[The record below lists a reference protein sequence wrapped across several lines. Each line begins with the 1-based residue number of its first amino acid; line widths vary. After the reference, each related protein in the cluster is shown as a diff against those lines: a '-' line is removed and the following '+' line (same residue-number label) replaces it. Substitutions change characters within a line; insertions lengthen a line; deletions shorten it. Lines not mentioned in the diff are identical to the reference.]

1 MQNNSM
7 NNAGLN
13 YGSKKAIASGNYASF
28 QAIVNLSFK
37 EPLTTGLKKRRM
49 SIMSTNIVNV

>member
-7 NNAGLN
+7 NSIGLN
-13 YGSKKAIASGNYASF
+13 YGSKKAIASGNYANF

-37 EPLTTGLKKRRM
+37 EPLTIGLKKRRM
-49 SIMSTNIVNV
+49 NILITNAANA